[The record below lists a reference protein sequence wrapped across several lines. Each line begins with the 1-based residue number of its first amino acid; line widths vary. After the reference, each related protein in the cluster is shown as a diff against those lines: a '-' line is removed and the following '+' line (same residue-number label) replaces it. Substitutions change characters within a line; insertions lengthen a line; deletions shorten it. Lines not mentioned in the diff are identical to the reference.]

1 MEYLNTPEI
10 APGSAQPMPEPRRAG
25 VELLPTGMTERFYLE
40 RFNVLS
46 VFKEEGKVWTGW
58 TGYQAFR
65 DVYLE
70 SKRVSTL
77 IYRRP

>member
-1 MEYLNTPEI
+1 
-10 APGSAQPMPEPRRAG
+10 
-25 VELLPTGMTERFYLE
+25 LLARYRIKGDIL
-40 RFNVLS
+40 NVLS